1 MSLTGNKI
9 PIGCTPKQKAG
20 ATETDNQIKQGD
32 PDYVP
37 LVDDMDDTN
46 ATPPDS
52 GLFHT
57 FAQLPN
63 LSFKSAMNETVI
75 QSSDSY
81 IVLGTDRPGSKASGY
96 GALGSCAANSIDL
109 VVGRGSSLNK
119 GKGPAHGT
127 ILDNL
132 FVSDAARINI
142 SQLTNIDL
150 NFGLAPSSE
159 QKAHGNS
166 MPRSGIGIKA
176 DDIRIIGRH
185 SIKIITGKSSGFTGL
200 PAKGEENSLGGKEH
214 QPAPTIE
221 LIAGNHIETRTVF
234 GGVENPVKEFNT
246 LQRAAMGDS
255 LREGLQELVGIVGE
269 LWSAT
274 FNFILTETV
283 YDGVVGVD
291 PLRHWVP
298 SAAIPDQVL
307 KADYVLNSLWQTKL
321 NLLLWSQNHLEP
333 HGYRYICSS
342 NVKLT

>member
-1 MSLTGNKI
+1 MSGLGGNKI
-9 PIGCTPKQKAG
+9 PIGCTPKQKEG
-20 ATETDNQIKQGD
+20 APQRKK
-32 PDYVP
+32 V
-37 LVDDMDDTN
+37 VDDMDNVN
-46 ATPPDS
+46 ATPPNS

-57 FAQLPN
+57 FPEVPN

-96 GALGSCAANSIDL
+96 GAVGSCAANSIDL
-109 VVGRGSSLNK
+109 VVGRGASLNK
-119 GKGPAHGT
+119 GKGPKDGT

-150 NFGLAPSSE
+150 NFGLAPGAE

-200 PAKGEENSLGGKEH
+200 PSKGEPNSLGGKEH

-221 LIAGNHIETRTVF
+221 LIAGNHVESRYVF
-234 GGVENPVKEFNT
+234 GGMENPVKEMNT

-255 LREGLQELVGIVGE
+255 LREGLEELTEIIGE

-274 FNFILTETV
+274 FNFILGESV
-283 YDGVVGVD
+283 FDAAVGVD
-291 PLRHWVP
+291 PYRSWV
-298 SAAIPDQVL
+298 SAAATPAAYTKQE
-307 KADYVLNSLWQTKL
+307 YVLNSLWHTKL
-321 NLLLWSQNHLEP
+321 NMEMWIQNHLKP

>member
-1 MSLTGNKI
+1 MSIGGNKI
-9 PIGCTPKQKAG
+9 PIGCTPKQKEG
-20 ATETDNQIKQGD
+20 SPPRKK
-32 PDYVP
+32 V
-37 LVDDMDDTN
+37 VDDMDNVN
-46 ATPPDS
+46 ATPPNS

-57 FAQLPN
+57 FPEVPN

-81 IVLGTDRPGSKASGY
+81 IVLGTDRPGSFASGY
-96 GALGSCAANSIDL
+96 GAVGSCAANSIDL

-119 GKGPAHGT
+119 GKGAKDGT

-150 NFGLAPSSE
+150 NFGLAPGTE

-176 DDIRIIGRH
+176 DDIRIMGRH

-200 PAKGEENSLGGKEH
+200 GPDGELNSVGGDEH

-221 LIAGNHIETRTVF
+221 LIAGNHIESRFVF
-234 GGVENPVKEFNT
+234 GGMENPVKEINT

-255 LREGLQELVGIVGE
+255 LREGLEELTEIIGE

-291 PLRHWVP
+291 PLRPWVP
-298 SAAIPDQVL
+298 SASVPDQVI
-307 KADYVLNSLWQTKL
+307 KADYVLNSLWQTKI
-321 NLLLWSQNHLEP
+321 NMEMWIQNHLKP

>member
-9 PIGCTPKQKAG
+9 PIGCTPKQKADSI
-20 ATETDNQIKQGD
+20 EK
-32 PDYVP
+32 P
-37 LVDDMDDTN
+37 LVDDMDNTN

-57 FAQLPN
+57 FPDLPN

-81 IVLGTDRPGSKASGY
+81 IVLGTDRPGSMASGY
-96 GALGSCAANSIDL
+96 GAVGSCAANSIDL
-109 VVGRGSSLNK
+109 IVGRGSSLNK
-119 GKGPAHGT
+119 GKGPKDGT

-132 FVSDAARINI
+132 FLSDAARINI

-150 NFGLAPSSE
+150 NFGLAPGAE
-159 QKAHGNS
+159 QKADGNS
-166 MPRSGIGIKA
+166 SPRSGIGIKA

-200 PAKGEENSLGGKEH
+200 PPWGESNSLGGKEN

-221 LIAGNHIETRTVF
+221 LIAGNHIESRYVF
-234 GGVENPVKEFNT
+234 GGMENPVKEINT
-246 LQRAAMGDS
+246 LQRAVMGDS
-255 LREGLQELVGIVGE
+255 LREGLEELTEIIGE

-274 FNFILTETV
+274 FNFILCETV
-283 YDGVVGVD
+283 YDAVLGVD
-291 PLRHWVP
+291 PIRSWVP
-298 SAAIPDQVL
+298 SAAVPDQVI
-307 KADYVLNSLWQTKL
+307 KANYVLNSLWQTKL
-321 NLLLWSQNHLEP
+321 NMEMWIQNHLKP

-342 NVKLT
+342 NIKLT